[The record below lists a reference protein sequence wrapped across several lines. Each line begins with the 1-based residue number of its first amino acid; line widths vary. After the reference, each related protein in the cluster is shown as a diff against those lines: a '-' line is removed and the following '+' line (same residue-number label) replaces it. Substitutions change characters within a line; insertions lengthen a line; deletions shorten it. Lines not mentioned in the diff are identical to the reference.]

1 VPYES
6 LLVIFSPLYEQFHR
20 KGKGQRPM
28 RKKISFLLD
37 FKVQLPTTGDANLAR
52 AERTAHVLICREL
65 LAFRK
70 RSFPCIGA
78 GRLFFLNLRGGAAQA
93 TNVNLGAGF
102 A

>member
-1 VPYES
+1 
-6 LLVIFSPLYEQFHR
+6 L
-20 KGKGQRPM
+20 
-28 RKKISFLLD
+28 RKKISLLLD
-37 FKVQLPTTGDANLAR
+37 FRAQLPTAGDADLAR

-93 TNVNLGAGF
+93 TNVHLGAGF